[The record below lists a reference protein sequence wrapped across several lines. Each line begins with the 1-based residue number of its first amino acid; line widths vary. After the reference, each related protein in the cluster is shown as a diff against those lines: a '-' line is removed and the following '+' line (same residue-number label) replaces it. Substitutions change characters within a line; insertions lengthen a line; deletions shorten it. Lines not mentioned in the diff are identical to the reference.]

1 MSAVSIVGMIVF
13 SLAIIFVVFSLFSVM
28 EDYND
33 EHH

>member
-1 MSAVSIVGMIVF
+1 MNEESIVGLIVF
-13 SLAIIFVVFSLFSVM
+13 YLAIIFVVFSLFSVM